1 MVIVAVLCLK
11 NFVPSPIF
19 NTWGKNFQTWSTL
32 TATLSGFLGAI
43 VFLAYHVPKIS
54 TRSDKPIKNQWVYS
68 LSSVSVMAIFV
79 AVGLAFGYTSSQYQW
94 LYGTW
99 YRPVSGLLNAVTAF
113 FALSAIYR
121 SFRVRNIES
130 LFLVVPALIILLYDA
145 PIGVTLFPP
154 IGPVAEY
161 IFGTIGPSAFR
172 GFIVAAS
179 AGTLILSI
187 RTVLG
192 LEKGYL
198 AQEGEERG
206 G

>member
-1 MVIVAVLCLK
+1 MCSI
-11 NFVPSPIF
+11 SP
-19 NTWGKNFQTWSTL
+19 
-32 TATLSGFLGAI
+32 
-43 VFLAYHVPKIS
+43 
-54 TRSDKPIKNQWVYS
+54 
-68 LSSVSVMAIFV
+68 
-79 AVGLAFGYTSSQYQW
+79 QYQL

-99 YRPVSGLLNAVTAF
+99 YRPVAGLLNAVTAF
-113 FALSAIYR
+113 FAISAIYR

-161 IFGTIGPSAFR
+161 IFAVIAPSAFR

-192 LEKGYL
+192 LERGYL
-198 AQEGEERG
+198 PYEGEERG
-206 G
+206 A